1 MNKYISEY
9 WQVDLPVGWEAERE
23 EESVSI
29 FHPDSKGT
37 LTLSATREAE
47 DISDDYMEDLLDEYL
62 DAGADLYDAEYA
74 SFSGVTFCYDDGEE
88 YWCEWYLRSGPVLL
102 YVTYN
107 CPLANEGEE
116 EDVIESILES
126 LSVNRQHSL
135 H

>member
-1 MNKYISEY
+1 MS
-9 WQVDLPVGWEAERE
+9 L
-23 EESVSI
+23 
-29 FHPDSKGT
+29 FHPGGRGT
-37 LTLSATREAE
+37 LTLSATCEQE
-47 DISDDYMEDLLDEYL
+47 DISDDYIEALLDEYL

-74 SFSGVTFCYDDGEE
+74 SFSGVTFCYDDSEE

-116 EDVIESILES
+116 DDVIESILES
-126 LSVNRQHSL
+126 LSVSKQHSL